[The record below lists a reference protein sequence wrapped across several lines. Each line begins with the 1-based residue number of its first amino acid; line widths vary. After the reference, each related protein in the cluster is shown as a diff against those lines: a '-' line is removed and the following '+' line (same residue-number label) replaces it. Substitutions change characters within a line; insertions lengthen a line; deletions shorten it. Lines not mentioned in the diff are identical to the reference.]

1 MTKGFIP
8 EIAVIGAGPAGLMA
22 ADFLSQKNFHVT
34 IYEQKPNAGR
44 KFLLAGRSGLNLT
57 HAGGLDHFLKQYGVG
72 AAWLR
77 PALESFTPDDVI
89 HFAENLGQPCF
100 TGTSGKIFPVGL
112 KATQLLRA
120 WLRRLSE
127 RGVTFQYRMR
137 WCGFGDGDT
146 ILFDYEGAIAAQKPN
161 AVLLALG
168 GASWPRT
175 GSDGAWTRHF
185 QPGMLNPFA
194 PANCG
199 FRAALSPGFFSKHE
213 GAVLH
218 GVTAHF
224 EGRKGRG
231 DVTVTKDGLEGA
243 PIYALSAPLRQRIA
257 SQGAAELHIDLRPIM
272 TMDQTRE
279 NVARL
284 RPRES
289 QSNHLR
295 RLGLSPV
302 ARGLFQEAWFNRRE
316 GLDLATALHN
326 VPVRLEQPADMA
338 RAISVA
344 GGVRQSAVDSGLM
357 LRQRPGVF
365 IAGEMLDW
373 EAPTGGYLL
382 QGCFSTGYLAALS
395 AEKWLTRHA
404 G

>member
-1 MTKGFIP
+1 MTEGFIP
-8 EIAVIGAGPAGLMA
+8 EIAIIGAGPAGLMA
-22 ADFLSQKNFHVT
+22 ADFLSQKKCHVT
-34 IYEQKPNAGR
+34 VYEQKPNAGR

-57 HAGGLDHFLKQYGVG
+57 HAGGLDHFLKQYGDG

-89 HFAENLGQPCF
+89 QFAENLGQECF

-120 WLRRLSE
+120 WLKRLSD
-127 RGVTFQYRMR
+127 RGVTFQYRTR

-146 ILFDYEGAIAAQKPN
+146 ILLAQEGAIAVKKPD
-161 AVLLALG
+161 AVILALG

-175 GSDGAWTRHF
+175 GSDGDWTHHF
-185 QPGMLNPFA
+185 QTEMLSPFA

-199 FRAALSPGFFSKHE
+199 FRAALSPEFFSKHE
-213 GAVLH
+213 GAVLKS
-218 GVTAHF
+218 VTAHY
-224 EGRKGRG
+224 EGWKSRG
-231 DVTVTKDGLEGA
+231 DITVTKDGLEGA

-257 SQGAAELHIDLRPIM
+257 SQGAAKLHIDLRPMM
-272 TMDQTRE
+272 TKDQTRH

-295 RLGLSPV
+295 RLGLSHV
-302 ARGLFQEAWFNRRE
+302 ARGLFQEGWFDHRE
-316 GLDLATALHN
+316 GLDLATALHH
-326 VPVRLEQPADMA
+326 VPVTLAQPADMA
-338 RAISVA
+338 RAISMA
-344 GGVRQSAVDSGLM
+344 GGVRQMAVDSGFM

-365 IAGEMLDW
+365 LAGEMLDW

-382 QGCFSTGYLAALS
+382 QACFSTGYLAALS